1 MTLAK
6 TERAALADL
15 FLTLGPDQPTLDE
28 GWETKDLLIHLL
40 VRENRFDAVLGRFV
54 SPLQGWAEQVEAG
67 YAKRPWS
74 ALIDEYRS
82 GPPAW
87 NPMGWGKLDEI
98 SNGGEMFIHH
108 EDARRGQPGWKPR
121 EYDAATAAELD
132 KMVSSGWTKFMMRKS
147 KVGVLA
153 QLPDRTITLKVG
165 EPAVTLIGAPGEVI
179 LWTSGRTAVEVELT
193 GDDQAVASLMELS
206 RGM

>member
-1 MTLAK
+1 MNLAT

-15 FLTLGPDQPTLDE
+15 FVTLGPDQPTLDE
-28 GWETKDLLIHLL
+28 GWDTRDLLVHLL

-54 SPLQGWAEQVEAG
+54 SPLKGWAEKVAAG
-67 YAKRPWS
+67 YATRPWS
-74 ALIDEYRS
+74 ELIDEYRS
-82 GPPAW
+82 GPPFW

-108 EDARRGQPGWKPR
+108 EDARRGQPGWMPR
-121 EYDAATAAELD
+121 EYDADTAAALD
-132 KMVSSGWTKFMMRKS
+132 RMVASGWTKFMMRKS
-147 KVGVLA
+147 AVGVVA
-153 QLPDRTITLKVG
+153 QLPDRSITFKAG
-165 EPAVTLIGAPGEVI
+165 EPAVTLIGEPGEII
-179 LWTSGRTAVEVELT
+179 LWTAGRTAVEVEVT